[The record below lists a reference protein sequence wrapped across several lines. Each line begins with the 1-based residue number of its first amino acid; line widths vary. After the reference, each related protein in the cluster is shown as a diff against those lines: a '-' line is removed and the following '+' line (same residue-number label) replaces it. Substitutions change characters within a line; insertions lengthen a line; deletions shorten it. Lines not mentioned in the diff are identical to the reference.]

1 MASLDLVD
9 LLLRYSLQY
18 GQDPPLYIHFNRPLT
33 WHCFYMGNSTSTD
46 GDLDSD
52 GQSTVA
58 RLMFILV
65 TINRPLPEFT
75 P

>member
-1 MASLDLVD
+1 
-9 LLLRYSLQY
+9 
-18 GQDPPLYIHFNRPLT
+18 
-33 WHCFYMGNSTSTD
+33 MGNSTSTD

-58 RLMFILV
+58 RLMLILV

-75 P
+75 PLVISTICVGPHILLVFLELA